1 MQHSNYVESAVSG
14 FHPEIAVIGMS
25 GHYPGSRTLAE
36 FWENILAR
44 RRQFRQMP
52 DVRLPLSEYFHPDP
66 KHPDTTY
73 GDRVALIDGFEL
85 DWVNLRISKSTVDT
99 TDVVHWLAID
109 VATSALKDAGFLR
122 STVPSEGTGVI
133 VGNTLTGEQT
143 RTVTVRLRWP
153 FVRKMLRAS
162 AQARG
167 LSQAVIDDLIASM
180 EVIYKSVF
188 APITEDTLAGSLSN
202 TIAGRVCNF
211 FNLDGGG
218 YTVDGACSSSL
229 LAIADACTKLVNGD
243 LNLALA
249 GGVDISLDTLELIG
263 FAKTG
268 ALTSS
273 DMTVYDRK
281 ASGFI
286 PGEGCGFVV
295 LKRLE
300 DARRDGD
307 YIYSIIRGWGISS
320 DGKGG
325 ITAPS
330 SGGQAKA
337 IRRAYAKAGFSP
349 HTLDFIEG
357 HGTGTPKGDVTELE
371 GIALAMAQD
380 GELAPRSVGMTSLK
394 SIVGHTKAAAGVG
407 AFIKAA
413 MAVNQR
419 IIPPTGGCTEP
430 NLVFNT
436 NAKCLY
442 PILNGSIRDSQDILK
457 AGVFGAGFGGINCH
471 IAIVSGDAP
480 APHLRPAVSERAL
493 LVSNQESELFV
504 LSAAS
509 IEQLLQRIQTVITQA
524 SGISLA
530 EMADLAAVLAQESSI
545 LPIRAALIAK
555 TPTELLAELQRLE
568 QMVNDTPPA
577 VGEVISSPEKTLLL
591 SNHVQRNR
599 VAFLFPGQGSQRLA
613 MTRTLVERFSW
624 AQNLVSQFDRCC
636 HNLGL
641 AAISSLM
648 YPSMERLVDEEQK
661 QAWMKQLAQTEVAQ
675 PAICLSSLIWLQY
688 LGQLGITPV
697 AVGGHSLGELT
708 AFHAAGAFD
717 QMTLMNLAALRGQ
730 VMAASTQD
738 AGTMASLACSQ
749 SVAEELVQQ
758 IEGYVIVANINSP
771 EQTIISGTKESVE
784 AVLQKATAQGIQTHP
799 LPVSN
804 AFHSQMVAESAERLR
819 REATVPETL
828 TKLST
833 TLFSSV
839 TGQRVQMG
847 TNLRHHFA
855 DQAISPVNFI
865 ALVDSISSECDF
877 MVEVGPG
884 RVLTGL
890 VTANTNQSRC
900 LSVESMPGSVQDL
913 NFLLATFFTHG
924 GTVNWDILYA
934 NRLVR
939 PFVPVSQKIFIEN
952 QCERPFVI
960 PDEVLA
966 KPIPVTHNALG
977 VNAESFINHAHPMIQ
992 PSADSEVEQLQDV
1005 LIDHLTQYFSQRST
1019 FLAQLVKADIESLPL
1034 LSSITPT
1041 HYE

>member
-1 MQHSNYVESAVSG
+1 MQHSSYVESDVRDL
-14 FHPEIAVIGMS
+14 HPGIAVIGIS
-25 GHYPGSRTLAE
+25 GHYPGSRTLTE

-66 KHPDTTY
+66 KNPDTTY

-85 DWVNLRISKSTVDT
+85 DWVDLRISKSTMDT
-99 TDVVHWLAID
+99 TDIVHWLALD

-122 STVPSEGTGVI
+122 TNVPSEGTGVI
-133 VGNTLTGEQT
+133 LGNTLTGEQT

-153 FVRKMLRAS
+153 FVRKMLQAS

-167 LSQAVIDDLIASM
+167 LPQVVINDLIATM
-180 EVIYKSVF
+180 EIMYKSVF

-202 TIAGRVCNF
+202 TIAGRICNF

-268 ALTSS
+268 ALTST

-281 ASGFI
+281 ANGFI

-307 YIYSIIRGWGISS
+307 YVYSIIRGWGISS

-325 ITAPS
+325 LTAPS
-330 SGGQAKA
+330 SVGQAKA
-337 IRRAYAKAGFSP
+337 IRRAYAKAGYSP

-371 GIALAMAQD
+371 GIAQAMAED

-407 AFIKAA
+407 AFIKAV

-419 IIPPTGGCTEP
+419 IVPPTGGCTEP

-471 IAIVSGDAP
+471 IAVVSGDAP
-480 APHLRPAVSERAL
+480 APHLKTAVVERAL
-493 LVSNQESELFV
+493 LVSSQESELFV

-509 IEQLLQRIQTVITQA
+509 VEQLLKRIQTVITQA

-530 EMADLAAVLAQESSI
+530 EMSDLAASLAQEISV
-545 LPIRAALIAK
+545 LPIRAAMIAK
-555 TPTELLAELQRLE
+555 TPTELLAGLQRLE
-568 QMVNDTPPA
+568 QMVNDAPPA
-577 VGEVISSPEKTLLL
+577 IGEVIGSPDQNLWL

-613 MTRTLVERFSW
+613 MTRTLVERYSW
-624 AQNLVSQFDRCC
+624 AQKLMSQADQCCRDR
-636 HNLGL
+636 GL
-641 AAISSLM
+641 TAISSLM
-648 YPSMERLVDEEQK
+648 YPPMDRLIDEEQK
-661 QAWMKQLAQTEVAQ
+661 QEWMRQLAQTEVAQ

-688 LGQLGITPV
+688 LEQLGITPV
-697 AVGGHSLGELT
+697 AIGGHSLGELT
-708 AFHAAGAFD
+708 AFCAAGAFD
-717 QMTLMNLAALRGQ
+717 QNTLINLAMLRGQ
-730 VMAASTQD
+730 VMAASTHE
-738 AGTMASLACSQ
+738 AGKMASLACSQ
-749 SVAEELVQQ
+749 TVAEKLVQQ
-758 IEGYVIVANINSP
+758 VEGYVVIANINSF

-784 AVLQKATAQGIQTHP
+784 AVLQKAISQGIQTCL

-804 AFHSQMVAESAERLR
+804 AFHSQMVADSAERLR
-819 REATVPETL
+819 MEASVPETL

-839 TGQRVQMG
+839 NGQRVQIG
-847 TNLRHHFA
+847 TNLRNHFTE
-855 DQAISPVNFI
+855 QVVSPVNFI
-865 ALVDSISSECDF
+865 ALVNAISSECDF
-877 MVEVGPG
+877 MIEVGPG
-884 RVLTGL
+884 KVLTGL
-890 VTANTNQSRC
+890 VNANTNQSRC
-900 LSVESMPGSVQDL
+900 LSVESTSGSIQDL
-913 NFLLATFFTHG
+913 NLLLATFFIHG
-924 GTVNWDILYA
+924 GIVNWDALYT

-939 PFVPVSQKIFIEN
+939 PFVPVSQKLFIEN
-952 QCERPFVI
+952 QCERPLIV
-960 PDEVLA
+960 PDEVLS
-966 KPIPVTHNALG
+966 KPIPVANGALASNTESVTNH
-977 VNAESFINHAHPMIQ
+977 VNSMIQ
-992 PSADSEVEQLQDV
+992 QVAGSENDQLQEV

-1034 LSSITPT
+1034 WSSITST
-1041 HYE
+1041 HHE

>member
-1 MQHSNYVESAVSG
+1 MQHSSLVKSPVQGLHS
-14 FHPEIAVIGMS
+14 EIAVIGMS
-25 GHYPGSRTLAE
+25 GHYPGSRTLKE

-52 DVRLPLSEYFHPDP
+52 DIRLPLSEYFHPDP
-66 KHPDTTY
+66 KNPDTTY

-85 DWVNLRISKSTVDT
+85 DWVNLRISKSTVET
-99 TDVVHWLAID
+99 TDVVHWLALD
-109 VATSALKDAGFLR
+109 VATSAWKDAGFVR
-122 STVPSEGTGVI
+122 SNVPTEGTGVI

-153 FVRKMLRAS
+153 FVRKMLQAS

-167 LSQAVIDDLIASM
+167 LSQVVIDDLITSM

-202 TIAGRVCNF
+202 TIAGRICNF

-268 ALTSS
+268 ALTAT

-307 YIYSIIRGWGISS
+307 YVYSIIRGWGISS

-330 SGGQAKA
+330 AGGQAKA
-337 IRRAYAKAGFSP
+337 IRRAYAKAGYSP

-371 GIALAMAQD
+371 GIAQAMAQD

-394 SIVGHTKAAAGVG
+394 SVVGHTKAAAGVG
-407 AFIKAA
+407 AFIKAV

-419 IIPPTGGCTEP
+419 IVPPTGGCTEP
-430 NLVFNT
+430 NLIFNT
-436 NAKCLY
+436 TAKCLY
-442 PILNGSIRDSQDILK
+442 PILNGSVRASQDVLK

-471 IAIVSGDAP
+471 IAVISGDAP
-480 APHLRPAVSERAL
+480 TPHLKSDLAARAL
-493 LVSNQESELFV
+493 LVSHQESELFV

-509 IEQLLQRIQTVITQA
+509 MEELLQRIQAVIAQA
-524 SGISLA
+524 GGISLA
-530 EMADLAAVLAQESSI
+530 EMADLAAALAQELSI
-545 LPIRAALIAK
+545 LPVRAALIAK
-555 TPTELLAELQRLE
+555 TPTELLAGLQRLE
-568 QMVNDTPPA
+568 QMVNDAPPA
-577 VGEVISSPEKTLLL
+577 IGEVISSPEKTLWL
-591 SNHVQRNR
+591 SNQVQRNR

-613 MTRTLVERFSW
+613 MTRTLVERYAW
-624 AQNLVSQFDRCC
+624 AQKLVSQADQCC
-636 HNLGL
+636 HDRGL
-641 AAISSLM
+641 TEISSLM
-648 YPSMERLVDEEQK
+648 YPPMDRVVDEEQK
-661 QAWMKQLAQTEVAQ
+661 QEWMKQLAQTEVAQ

-688 LGQLGITPV
+688 LEQLGITPV
-697 AVGGHSLGELT
+697 VVGGHSLGELT
-708 AFHAAGAFD
+708 AFCAAGAFD
-717 QMTLMNLAALRGQ
+717 QTTLLNLATLRGQ
-730 VMAASTQD
+730 VMAASPHK

-749 SVAEELVQQ
+749 TVAESLVQQ
-758 IEGYVIVANINSP
+758 VEGYVVVANINSP
-771 EQTIISGTKESVE
+771 EQTIISGTKDSVE
-784 AVLQKATAQGIQTHP
+784 AVVQKAIAQGIQTRL

-804 AFHSQMVAESAERLR
+804 AFHSQIVAEAAERLR
-819 REATVPETL
+819 REAALPETL
-828 TKLST
+828 TTLSKN
-833 TLFSSV
+833 LFSSIN
-839 TGQRVQMG
+839 GQRVQSG
-847 TNLRHHFA
+847 TNLRNHFA
-855 DQAISPVNFI
+855 NQVISPVNFI
-865 ALVDSISSECDF
+865 ALVKGMSSECDL

-890 VTANTNQSRC
+890 VNASINPSRC
-900 LSVESMPGSVQDL
+900 LSVEATSGSMQDL
-913 NFLLATFFTHG
+913 NILLATFFTHG
-924 GTVNWDILYA
+924 GNVNWSVLYA

-939 PFVPVSQKIFIEN
+939 PFVPVSQKRFIEN

-960 PDEVLA
+960 PDEVSA
-966 KPIPVTHNALG
+966 KPIPVANGALG
-977 VNAESFINHAHPMIQ
+977 GNAEPVMYQAHPIMRQ
-992 PSADSEVEQLQDV
+992 DSGLETEQLQDV

-1019 FLAQLVKADIESLPL
+1019 FLAQLVQADIESLPL
-1034 LSSITPT
+1034 SSITPT
-1041 HYE
+1041 HHE

>member
-1 MQHSNYVESAVSG
+1 MQHLRYVESSVSG
-14 FHPEIAVIGMS
+14 FHPEIAIIGMS

-66 KHPDTTY
+66 KYPDTTY
-73 GDRVALIDGFEL
+73 GDRVALIDGFEF
-85 DWVNLRISKSTVDT
+85 DWVNLRIPKSTVDT
-99 TDVVHWLAID
+99 TDVVHWLALD
-109 VATSALKDAGFLR
+109 VAASALKDSGFLR
-122 STVPSEGTGVI
+122 SNVPSEGTGVI

-167 LSQAVIDDLIASM
+167 LSQAVIDDLIANM

-188 APITEDTLAGSLSN
+188 APITEDTLAGSLAN

-229 LAIADACTKLVNGD
+229 LAIADACTKLVDGD

-268 ALTSS
+268 ALTNA

-307 YIYSIIRGWGISS
+307 YVYAIIRGWGISS

-330 SGGQAKA
+330 AGGQAKA
-337 IRRAYAKAGFSP
+337 IRRAYAKAGYSP

-407 AFIKAA
+407 AFIKAV

-419 IIPPTGGCTEP
+419 VIPPTGGCTEP

-442 PILNGSIRDSQDILK
+442 PILNGSIRNPQDILK
-457 AGVFGAGFGGINCH
+457 AGVFSAGFGGINCH
-471 IAIVSGDAP
+471 IAVISGDAP
-480 APHLRPAVSERAL
+480 SPHIKSAVPERAL

-504 LSAAS
+504 FSATS
-509 IEQLLQRIQTVITQA
+509 IEHLLQRIQTILTQA

-530 EMADLAAVLAQESSI
+530 EMVDLAAVLAQESST

-555 TPTELLAELQRLE
+555 TPADLLAGLQRLE

-577 VGEVISSPEKTLLL
+577 VGEVISSPEKHLWL
-591 SNHVQRNR
+591 SNQVQRNR

-613 MTRTLVERFSW
+613 MTRTLVERFPW
-624 AQNLVSQFDRCC
+624 AKSLMSQADQSCRDR
-636 HNLGL
+636 GL
-641 AAISSLM
+641 ASISSVM
-648 YPSMERLVDEEQK
+648 HPPMERLVDEEQK
-661 QAWMKQLAQTEVAQ
+661 QDWMKQLAQTDVAQ

-688 LGQLGITPV
+688 LEQLGITPV

-708 AFHAAGAFD
+708 AFYAAGAFD
-717 QMTLMNLAALRGQ
+717 QKTLMNLAALRGQ
-730 VMAASTQD
+730 VMAASTQND
-738 AGTMASLACSQ
+738 GMMASLTCSQ
-749 SVAEELVQQ
+749 TVAEALVQQ
-758 IEGYVIVANINSP
+758 VEGYVIVANINSP

-784 AVLQKATAQGIQTHP
+784 AVLQKAAAQGTQTRS
-799 LPVSN
+799 LPVSK
-804 AFHSQMVAESAERLR
+804 AFHSQMVAEAAERLR
-819 REATVPETL
+819 REAAVPDSL

-833 TLFSSV
+833 SLFSSV

-847 TNLRHHFA
+847 THLRNYFA

-890 VTANTNQSRC
+890 VDANTNQSRC
-900 LSVESMPGSVQDL
+900 LSVESTPGSIQDINL
-913 NFLLATFFTHG
+913 LLATFFTHG
-924 GTVNWDILYA
+924 GTVNWDVLYA

-992 PSADSEVEQLQDV
+992 QAADSEVEQLQDG

-1034 LSSITPT
+1034 SSITPNN
-1041 HYE
+1041 HD